1 MLYIIHYIEFQD
13 STGYQT
19 RPHLNQTNKSI
30 LFGLAVVVNT
40 FNPSS
45 TWEVEVD
52 RYFNDFEDNIFI
64 HREL

>member
-13 STGYQT
+13 ITGYQT

-40 FNPSS
+40 FNPS
-45 TWEVEVD
+45 TWEVRQTD
-52 RYFNDFEDNIFI
+52 ISMSLRST
-64 HREL
+64 